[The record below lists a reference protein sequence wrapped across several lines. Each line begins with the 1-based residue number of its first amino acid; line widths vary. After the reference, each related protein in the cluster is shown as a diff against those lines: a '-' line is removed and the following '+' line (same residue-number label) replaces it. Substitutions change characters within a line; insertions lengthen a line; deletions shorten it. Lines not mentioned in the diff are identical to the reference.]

1 VLQIHAALGVDVGFA
16 NLTVLALAFGISHGV
31 VATAAK
37 GPTSDFFSEMAKNLP
52 ELISRIKD
60 NWLGLIALVLI
71 LTTFV
76 IWAIVPQT
84 ERKRFSYIFV
94 VGAMLL
100 IASAFY
106 EAVQQQNRLDSP
118 PAVAQAA
125 SPQKPQP
132 AANPEQTEKPPHH
145 EDTHPAQQQWCPE
158 DPNTKIAYSQDIAF
172 RPGDPPYKTGRV
184 RGGDSNT
191 PGSEWIFNWTA
202 PGPVYSVTARQTG
215 WWEQIDFCTAQ
226 GNVAHCEGWIN
237 GGNAPIIA
245 TAKWKQP
252 CPAVSQ

>member
-1 VLQIHAALGVDVGFA
+1 VLQIHGVVGADVGFA
-16 NLTVLALAFGISHGV
+16 NLAILSLGIGV
-31 VATAAK
+31 SRGAIDSATTE
-37 GPTSDFFSEMAKNLP
+37 PTSDFLAEMAKNLP

-84 ERKRFSYIFV
+84 ERKRFSYIFL

-106 EAVQQQNRLDSP
+106 EAVQQQNRLNSP

-125 SPQKPQP
+125 SPPKPQP
-132 AANPEQTEKPPHH
+132 AATQEQGEKAPHQ
-145 EDTHPAQQQWCPE
+145 EDTHPTHQQWCSE
-158 DPNTKIAYSQDIAF
+158 DPNTKIPYSQDVPF

-191 PGSEWIFNWTA
+191 PGSEWIFNWPA
-202 PGPVYSVTARQTG
+202 PGPVYGVTARQTG

-237 GGNAPIIA
+237 GGNAPIIV
-245 TAKWKQP
+245 TVKWKQP
-252 CPAVSQ
+252 CPAESQ

>member
-1 VLQIHAALGVDVGFA
+1 MLQIHAVSGVDVGFA
-16 NLTVLALAFGISHGV
+16 NLAVLALGFGISRGL
-31 VATAAK
+31 VAAVANE
-37 GPTSDFFSEMAKNLP
+37 PTSDFFSEMAKNLP

-60 NWLGLIALVLI
+60 NWLGLIALVLL

-84 ERKRFSYIFV
+84 ERKRFSYIFL

-106 EAVQQQNRLDSP
+106 EAVQQQNRLNSP
-118 PAVAQAA
+118 PVVAQAA
-125 SPQKPQP
+125 APQRVQP
-132 AANPEQTEKPPHH
+132 AAKPEQSEKPSHQ
-145 EDTHPAQQQWCPE
+145 EDTHPAPQQWCSE
-158 DPNTKIAYSQDIAF
+158 DPNTRIPYSQDISF

-237 GGNAPIIA
+237 GGNAPIIV

-252 CPAVSQ
+252 CPAESQ